1 MKKHTILLLT
11 VLTSLILSGCASVP
25 MASKEADD
33 RAKTFSLATNDKA
46 SLYIFRDSTFGGALK
61 KTLKIDGQAIG
72 ESAPETYFHI
82 FATPGKRT
90 LSTESEFSD
99 NALEVNLEAGKSHY
113 VRNYIKM
120 GLFVGGA
127 NLEVVADDEAKKAII
142 ESCKL
147 AEPVNPKAVY

>member
-1 MKKHTILLLT
+1 MKKYTLVLLA
-11 VLTSLILSGCASVP
+11 VLSSLVLSGCATVP

-33 RAKTFSLATNDKA
+33 KAKTFSLATNDKA

-61 KTLKIDGQAIG
+61 KKLKIDGQVIG

-99 NALEVNLEAGKSHY
+99 NSLEVNLEAGKSHY
-113 VRNYIKM
+113 VRNYMKM
-120 GLFVGGA
+120 GVFIGGA
-127 NLEVVADDEAKKAII
+127 NLEVVADDEAKKAIV

-147 AEPVNPKAVY
+147 AEPVSSKVVY